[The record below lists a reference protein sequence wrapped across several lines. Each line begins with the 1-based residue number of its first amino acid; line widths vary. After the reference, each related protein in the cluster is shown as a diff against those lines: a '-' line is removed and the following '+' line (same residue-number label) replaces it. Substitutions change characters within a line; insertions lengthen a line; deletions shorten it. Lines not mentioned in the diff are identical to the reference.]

1 MEASRDHDDEE
12 HPAPILAAEP
22 TDPPAIN
29 TIPDRYRLSQ
39 PQELSL
45 NLHVPRPD
53 TSMALPA
60 GAFNRSNDLDQ
71 HVERIGGRNAGRR

>member
-45 NLHVPRPD
+45 NLHVLAVQTYAWLCRPEQS
-53 TSMALPA
+53 T
-60 GAFNRSNDLDQ
+60 GATDDP
-71 HVERIGGRNAGRR
+71 GR